1 MDGHVREYFL
11 KGVQKLDGIAV
22 TIDYPEDNQF
32 PPHLS
37 QSLLHDVAV
46 TGRAGLGTGGGIDD
60 YGIALVVLRV
70 SCRLVHLS
78 VLSRVCRQLDIIY

>member
-1 MDGHVREYFL
+1 MPSDYLEY
-11 KGVQKLDGIAV
+11 
-22 TIDYPEDNQF
+22 
-32 PPHLS
+32 S
-37 QSLLHDVAV
+37 QLARYFSQGFLHDAAV
-46 TGRAGLGTGGGIDD
+46 TGHAGLGTGGGIDD

>member
-1 MDGHVREYFL
+1 MPSDYLENSQLARYF
-11 KGVQKLDGIAV
+11 
-22 TIDYPEDNQF
+22 
-32 PPHLS
+32 S
-37 QSLLHDVAV
+37 QGFLHDAAV
-46 TGRAGLGTGGGIDD
+46 TGHAGLGTGGGIDD

>member
-1 MDGHVREYFL
+1 MPS
-11 KGVQKLDGIAV
+11 
-22 TIDYPEDNQF
+22 DYLENSQLAHF
-32 PPHLS
+32 P
-37 QSLLHDVAV
+37 QGFLHDATV

-78 VLSRVCRQLDIIY
+78 VLSRLYRQLDVIY